1 MAFHIKLNFGR
12 SPCRSL
18 FRHKVSA
25 RSRAAEEKELMD
37 LKGIQLTWLGHATFR
52 IGTPGGRTVIID
64 PWIMNNPSCPPFEKK
79 VKHVDLL
86 LCTHGHGD
94 HIGDAVEVIKEHN
107 PQVVGMPELCGWLE
121 KKGAKQ
127 TAMMNKGGTQKI
139 VDIKVTMVHADH
151 SCGIQDGDQLI
162 YGGEACGY
170 VIEFE
175 NGVKI
180 YHAGD
185 TNVFGDM
192 AIIRELYAPEIVMLP
207 IGDHFTMGPRE
218 AGYAIKLLKPKT
230 VIPMHFGTFP
240 VLTGTPSDLQKLVPG
255 VEIVTMKPG
264 VTLGS

>member
-1 MAFHIKLNFGR
+1 MAFHIKLKPLLLWVEF
-12 SPCRSL
+12 S
-18 FRHKVSA
+18 
-25 RSRAAEEKELMD
+25 LMD

-52 IGTPGGRTVIID
+52 IVTPGGRTVIID
-64 PWIMNNPSCPPFEKK
+64 PWIMNNPACPPSEKR
-79 VKHVDLL
+79 VKHVDVL

-94 HIGDAVEVIKEHN
+94 HIGDAVEIIKQHD
-107 PQVVGMPELCGWLE
+107 PQVVGIVELCGWLE

-127 TAMMNKGGTQKI
+127 ILGMNKGGTQKI
-139 VDIKVTMVHADH
+139 GDIKVTMVHADH

-170 VIEFE
+170 VVEFE

-207 IGDHFTMGPRE
+207 IGDHYTMGPRE
-218 AGYAIKLLKPKT
+218 AAYACNLLKPKI

-240 VLTGTPSDLQKLVPG
+240 VLTGSPAELHRLAPG
-255 VEIVTMKPG
+255 VEIVTMRPG
-264 VTLGS
+264 VTVGS